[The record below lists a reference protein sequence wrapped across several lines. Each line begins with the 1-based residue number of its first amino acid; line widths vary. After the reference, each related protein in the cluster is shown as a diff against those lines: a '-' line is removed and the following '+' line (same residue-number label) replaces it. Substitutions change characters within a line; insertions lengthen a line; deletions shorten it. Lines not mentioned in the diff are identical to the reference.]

1 MIEFTIALLGL
12 GCGAIAAAPVVQ
24 QARRS
29 AVSVRVARPGG
40 RHRSLRWARGHQA
53 LGPIGR
59 VARGLLGRRGVRRA
73 DLRLEAELPIAMDL
87 LIVAVGAGAPP
98 QRAVEIAAIWAPPT
112 VRVPLRQVLNMTGL
126 GGSFTDALDD
136 MARAAPVLAPIADV
150 LVASARL
157 GAPAGVALARLGDDA
172 RAQLRR
178 RAETRAR
185 KLPVK
190 LLFPLVF
197 LVLPAFGLLTVAPAL
212 ISALHHL

>member
-1 MIEFTIALLGL
+1 MIEIAIPLLGL
-12 GCGAIAAAPVVQ
+12 GCGAIAAAPVVRR
-24 QARRS
+24 ARRLQV
-29 AVSVRVARPGG
+29 AVRVARPNNGY
-40 RHRSLRWARGHQA
+40 RSPRWTGVHHAF
-53 LGPIGR
+53 GPVGR
-59 VARGLLGRRGVRRA
+59 VVRGLVGRRGQRRA

-87 LIVAVGAGAPP
+87 LVVAVGAGAPP

-112 VRVPLRQVLNMTGL
+112 VRVPLRQVLNVTEL
-126 GGSFTDALDD
+126 GGSFTDALDE
-136 MARAAPVLAPIADV
+136 MARVAPILAPIADV

-157 GAPAGVALARLGDDA
+157 GAPAGTALTRLGDDA

-212 ISALHHL
+212 ISALDQL

>member
-1 MIEFTIALLGL
+1 MIEIAIPLLGL
-12 GCGAIAAAPVVQ
+12 GCGGIAAIPVVRR
-24 QARRS
+24 ARRS
-29 AVSVRVARPGG
+29 EVSVRVSRPSDGY
-40 RHRSLRWARGHQA
+40 RSPRWTRYHHA
-53 LGPIGR
+53 LGPVGR
-59 VARGLLGRRGVRRA
+59 VVRALVGRRAQRRA
-73 DLRLEAELPIAMDL
+73 ELRLEAELPIAMDL
-87 LIVAVGAGAPP
+87 LVVAVGAGAPP

-112 VRVPLRQVLNMTGL
+112 VRVALRQVLNVTEL
-126 GGSFTDALDD
+126 GGSFTDALDE
-136 MARAAPVLAPIADV
+136 MARVAPILAPIADV

-157 GAPAGVALARLGDDA
+157 GAPAGTALARLGDAA

-178 RAETRAR
+178 RAEIRAR